1 MKSTEPRRLLWPLG
15 LLFGA
20 LALLRIKLY
29 QWGFFHRY
37 TPPVATLAVGNLS
50 TGGTGKTPLV
60 LYLAQKWGR
69 KRSIAT
75 LSRGYGRKTKGFRWV
90 QPADTSTLSGDEP
103 LLLRR
108 LLPNHVDVAVCE
120 DRPAGIRKILQE
132 RPATNLVL
140 LDDAYQHLALKA
152 GFYLLTTPF
161 SHPFYEDALL
171 PAGNLREPIRGKK
184 RAQAMVVTKCPP
196 NLSHAEAAQIR
207 QKLNPTPGQPVCFVA
222 LGYQPIQ
229 SLESFPAFDAGQP
242 FLLVT
247 GIANPTPLEAHLADQ
262 GLRFESRTFADHHA
276 FSPAEA
282 ADLIRQAR
290 GLNPQ
295 HPQILTTEKD
305 AVRLAPLLEG
315 EAVALAVQPI
325 GLEWLLGT
333 EPLLEKAIWKYLQQ
347 SH

>member
-196 NLSHAEAAQIR
+196 NLSHAEAAQ
-207 QKLNPTPGQPVCFVA
+207 
-222 LGYQPIQ
+222 
-229 SLESFPAFDAGQP
+229 SLERVEQ
-242 FLLVT
+242 LVAMIPDMEDLKASMDHNT
-247 GIANPTPLEAHLADQ
+247 RVSAELAIAMTRMWELEAIQTLGAGNAGVVDAA
-262 GLRFESRTFADHHA
+262 TV
-276 FSPAEA
+276 AEERRYM
-282 ADLIRQAR
+282 DFTL
-290 GLNPQ
+290 PS
-295 HPQILTTEKD
+295 
-305 AVRLAPLLEG
+305 LAP
-315 EAVALAVQPI
+315 
-325 GLEWLLGT
+325 
-333 EPLLEKAIWKYLQQ
+333 
-347 SH
+347 